1 MDRDEF
7 CSILQKEYDILFEK
21 WYQYT
26 QQLGPLH
33 EELRSLKDLVNK
45 VNGSDHLIVHFVV
58 SIKET
63 IFNRLVASFKSASKR
78 IATLECAIEK
88 LESRNTIYCHLDH
101 FSVEEY
107 PLYFTNCPYDK
118 GRRRIRVLSDEVKEL
133 KICRKRIKSIDNDVQ
148 TDNDKSNKFNRFEEK
163 LSKEEE
169 SNPELVKIQQDI
181 ELRETE
187 IGAIVDDL
195 GVDLLF

>member
-107 PLYFTNCPYDK
+107 PLYFSNCLFVQMAAFSLLPVYSPFCK
-118 GRRRIRVLSDEVKEL
+118 EELLLPCFCRLVTHNGKLSLLRRI
-133 KICRKRIKSIDNDVQ
+133 
-148 TDNDKSNKFNRFEEK
+148 
-163 LSKEEE
+163 
-169 SNPELVKIQQDI
+169 
-181 ELRETE
+181 
-187 IGAIVDDL
+187 L
-195 GVDLLF
+195 GSTDLLRGLSAW